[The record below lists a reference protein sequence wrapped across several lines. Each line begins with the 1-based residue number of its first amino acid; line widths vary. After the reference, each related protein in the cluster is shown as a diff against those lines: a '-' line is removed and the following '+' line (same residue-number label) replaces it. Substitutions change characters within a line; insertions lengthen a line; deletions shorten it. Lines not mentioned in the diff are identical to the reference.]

1 MKSWKNWAKKLL
13 IIQNWTFFHVL
24 AWLPKRPI
32 LGRNRNLKGSSCLL
46 SIFSLALTCLI
57 FFIHTIHFVSDEVLF
72 SIFWFGFWRTYMHSL
87 LTITEMVLFKIVY
100 IFKYSRIAAMNEYFL
115 TRFITSFNF
124 VVIFGFTIIRIL
136 LKEHTGT
143 RRYFHQFAKP
153 YEVYK
158 KVEIP

>member
-1 MKSWKNWAKKLL
+1 MCHTYIDRALDLIYLL
-13 IIQNWTFFHVL
+13 GGGGGLQFINIQS
-24 AWLPKRPI
+24 PKRGGGTP
-32 LGRNRNLKGSSCLL
+32 SS
-46 SIFSLALTCLI
+46 SLDQMLHL
-57 FFIHTIHFVSDEVLF
+57 FSDEVLW
-72 SIFWFGFWRTYMHSL
+72 SIFWFGYSRTYMHSL
-87 LTITEMVLFKIVY
+87 LTLTEMVLFKIVY

-115 TRFITSFNF
+115 TFFITSFNF

-136 LKEHTGT
+136 LKEYAGT

>member
-1 MKSWKNWAKKLL
+1 MYKKYTLH
-13 IIQNWTFFHVL
+13 ITYY
-24 AWLPKRPI
+24 
-32 LGRNRNLKGSSCLL
+32 
-46 SIFSLALTCLI
+46 TCLK
-57 FFIHTIHFVSDEVLF
+57 FLLDKVLW

-115 TRFITSFNF
+115 TCFITSFNF
-124 VVIFGFTIIRIL
+124 VVIFGITIIRIL
-136 LKEHTGT
+136 LKENTGT

>member
-1 MKSWKNWAKKLL
+1 MIFEGKQHPKNIWFHGFWNNHWLL
-13 IIQNWTFFHVL
+13 FLTHLYTLHTNCPCIQFLSDKVL
-24 AWLPKRPI
+24 W
-32 LGRNRNLKGSSCLL
+32 
-46 SIFSLALTCLI
+46 
-57 FFIHTIHFVSDEVLF
+57 
-72 SIFWFGFWRTYMHSL
+72 SIFWFGFWRTYMHSQL
-87 LTITEMVLFKIVY
+87 IMTEMVMFKIVY

-124 VVIFGFTIIRIL
+124 VVIFGFTIIRIVL
-136 LKEHTGT
+136 QEHTGT

>member
-1 MKSWKNWAKKLL
+1 
-13 IIQNWTFFHVL
+13 
-24 AWLPKRPI
+24 
-32 LGRNRNLKGSSCLL
+32 
-46 SIFSLALTCLI
+46 
-57 FFIHTIHFVSDEVLF
+57 
-72 SIFWFGFWRTYMHSL
+72 MHSQL
-87 LTITEMVLFKIVY
+87 IMTEMVMFKIVY

-124 VVIFGFTIIRIL
+124 VVIFGFTIIRIV

-143 RRYFHQFAKP
+143 RLYFYHFAKP